1 MTKLG
6 PFFQKYGITSYCL
19 HDYQEGSIRTV
30 AYYWQTGSKTSGPP
44 GYYVPPTNI
53 LQQVYQQVFLPLG
66 LRVFNWGHGTAA
78 DSIISTLASMTP
90 PASFVFEILYPA
102 GYGPQDSNL
111 AQQYPAL
118 QEYHLL
124 QNTTTLQY
132 SLLAAGGIPTDN
144 IQQITNKWNNIID
157 QFVANNPQGV
167 IGVHDADLSD
177 NAGNYGAYPYGPPSG
192 YKYLSSGHAV
202 PSYANFIKTSDYLVS
217 VNSSGNHLSDNTPC
231 LIWQL
236 SPSATLTPQLALD
249 VYTYHFPHANYGG
262 NANNYA
268 SGNYGHYLALG
279 FATEEVLARNHMA
292 SKLGGALFHNFMQ
305 KTQLGFELSSYNF
318 PDNLSYTFGATV
330 NGPNQTPDPDAW
342 FGEILPYGG
351 AGSIPAFEDT
361 WAATAPT
368 GDTYVYQYFLTIL
381 PLAGNLPVSGWL
393 ENVGGLYLGGK
404 YVPEMIEQVGISTP
418 WGQAQGA
425 GVWPHFGTELGKIP
439 YLGGWYGW
447 ENDTFTLLAIAH
459 HVDSTYLYQPLYN
472 IAHAWGAHESEVNL
486 QSLTPSNYKVVFI
499 DFRDWIDPG
508 AKFWQAIQNYVQQ
521 GGVLVVNNDTAYGAT
536 GSWCGMNSYLMQ
548 LAGITSA
555 TSATKGTLV
564 VNQPNHPI
572 LQPYGANILS
582 GYTVGWSCGTAKLTP
597 TSTVTPI
604 ISDTNLGPVLWE
616 NKYGNGKVIM
626 IEGPG
631 TQSGFNYKGQQA
643 GYYWLVMNAIAYAG
657 GLKTPAIYFPSFSST
672 TNGIPSGEYFSI
684 YGTPGNIL
692 VWLSNYNTS
701 AINAGFKISA
711 QFFGLTSWTATNVLT
726 GATFTGQGDIDLT
739 QLQLPPQEWTPLVI
753 SSPTPTQGKIGY
765 TIVGVLAAISVG
777 GLILALLKRKKRL
790 LLSSM
795 KQRLPQVYQKLEP
808 VLELVQRLLMSR
820 HKPLKGRVKNQ
831 RRYSYLLESLSLS
844 RHYR

>member
-6 PFFQKYGITSYCL
+6 AFFQKYGITNYCL
-19 HDYQEGSIRTV
+19 HDYQGGSIRTV
-30 AYYWQTGSKTSGPP
+30 AYYWQTGSKTGGPP

-78 DSIISTLASMTP
+78 DSIISTLASMSP
-90 PASFVFEILYPA
+90 PAAFLYEILYPA
-102 GYGPQDSNL
+102 GYGPQNSGL

-118 QEYHLL
+118 QEYHLV
-124 QNTTTLQY
+124 QNISTSQY
-132 SLLAAGGIPTDN
+132 SLLAANGIPTDN
-144 IQQITNKWNNIID
+144 IQQITNKWNSMID
-157 QFVANNPQGV
+157 QFVANNPQGI
-167 IGVHDADLSD
+167 IGVHDGDLSD
-177 NAGNYGAYPYGPPSG
+177 NAGNYGNYPYSPPSG

-202 PSYANFIKTSDYLVS
+202 PSYANFIKTNDYLVS
-217 VNSSGNHLSDNTPC
+217 VNSSGNHLSDGTVC
-231 LIWQL
+231 AIWNI
-236 SPSATLTPQLALD
+236 SSTATLTPQLALD

-292 SKLGGALFHNFMQ
+292 SKLGGQALFHNFMQ
-305 KTQLGFELSSYNF
+305 KTQLGFQLSSYNF
-318 PDNLSYTFGATV
+318 PDNLSYIFGYTA
-330 NGPNQTPDPDAW
+330 NGNYPPNPDEW
-342 FGEILPYGG
+342 FGKILPYGG
-351 AGSIPAFEDT
+351 VGSIPAYGDT
-361 WAATAPT
+361 WASTAPAT
-368 GDTYVYQYFLTIL
+368 DAYLYQYFLTVL

-393 ENVGGLYLGGK
+393 ENVGGLYLGGT
-404 YVPEMIEQVGISTP
+404 YIPEMIEQVGISTP

-459 HVDSTYLYQPLYN
+459 HVGSTYLYQPLYN
-472 IAHAWGAHESEVNL
+472 IAHVWGAHESEVNL
-486 QSLTPSNYKVVFI
+486 QSLTPSNFKVVFI
-499 DFRDWIDPG
+499 DLRDWIDPG

-521 GGVLVVNNDTAYGAT
+521 GGVLVVNSDTAYGAT

-555 TSATKGTLV
+555 TSATKGTLI

-582 GYTVGWSCGTAKLTP
+582 GYTVGWSCGTAKLTT

-616 NKYGNGKVIM
+616 NQYGNGKVIM

-631 TQSGFNYKGQQA
+631 TQAGFNYKGQQA

-657 GLKTPAIYFPSFSST
+657 GLKTPIIYFPSFSST
-672 TNGIPSGEYFSI
+672 KNGVPSGEYFSI

-692 VWLSNYNTS
+692 VWLSNYSTS
-701 AINAGFKISA
+701 PINAGFKISG

-726 GATFTGQGDIDLT
+726 GATFTGQGDVDLT

-753 SSPTPTQGKIGY
+753 SNTSATITPTTL
-765 TIVGVLAAISVG
+765 TINLVSVT
-777 GLILALLKRKKRL
+777 
-790 LLSSM
+790 
-795 KQRLPQVYQKLEP
+795 
-808 VLELVQRLLMSR
+808 
-820 HKPLKGRVKNQ
+820 
-831 RRYSYLLESLSLS
+831 
-844 RHYR
+844 